1 MGRGPGPGSG
11 QADQAEQPD
20 DAGGGDGGD
29 RPPGGGGTTGVVED
43 QVVKA
48 EPVGPPRHVV
58 VKGETLTSIA
68 KHYNIPLAELHKAN
82 KDVNERKL
90 QIGQTISIPLAP
102 APKPAEPAPE
112 KTP

>member
-1 MGRGPGPGSG
+1 MR
-11 QADQAEQPD
+11 
-20 DAGGGDGGD
+20 
-29 RPPGGGGTTGVVED
+29 
-43 QVVKA
+43 KA

-68 KHYNIPLAELHKAN
+68 KHYNIPLAELLKAN

-90 QIGQTISIPLAP
+90 QIGQTISIPLQPGAP
-102 APKPAEPAPE
+102 AAKPAETPTE